1 MDLSRDES
9 TRRLRRGSGKEV
21 KEQILSFPSGS
32 AREDNEVHEK
42 AHGSDGWAA
51 SEIGFG
57 TEKAKNLHAA

>member
-21 KEQILSFPSGS
+21 KEQILSLPSGS

-51 SEIGFG
+51 SEAFYREARQYGW
-57 TEKAKNLHAA
+57 ESD